1 MTSAVL
7 SPQTMFVHT
16 RACIHVH
23 VCACTCA
30 QGPGE
35 TMIQFCMA
43 SLLAT
48 LVLDD
53 DAMALIKER
62 NEAPIMFEACLVLLS
77 SVMSQLKREVGKFI
91 RKYM

>member
-1 MTSAVL
+1 MCL
-7 SPQTMFVHT
+7 YM
-16 RACIHVH
+16 
-23 VCACTCA
+23 

-35 TMIQFCMA
+35 TMTQFCMA

-77 SVMSQLKREVGKFI
+77 SVMAQLKREVAKFI
-91 RKYM
+91 RKFM